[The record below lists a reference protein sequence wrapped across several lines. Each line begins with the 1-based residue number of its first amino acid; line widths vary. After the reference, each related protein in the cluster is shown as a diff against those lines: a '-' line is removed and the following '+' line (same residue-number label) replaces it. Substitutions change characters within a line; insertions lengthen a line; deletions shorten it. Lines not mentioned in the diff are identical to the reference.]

1 MKKLKLFYSQLR
13 SPVGVIHLS
22 RTEKGI
28 KLVALDRPEWLRQL
42 AALRKRN
49 ELTLVRDEKRFK
61 TVKSQLKRYFS
72 GKNVD
77 FNHGLDLE
85 GATVFQKKVWKEMS
99 KIPFGQTRSYQW
111 LANRIKVKSPRA
123 VGQACGSNPLP
134 IIIPCHRV
142 IASDGK
148 LGGYG
153 GGLSKKIKLLKLEG
167 SLL

>member
-1 MKKLKLFYSQLR
+1 MKKLKLFYAQLR

-28 KLVALDRPEWLRQL
+28 KLLALDRPEWLRQL
-42 AALRKRN
+42 TALRKRN

-61 TVKSQLKRYFS
+61 TIKSRLKRYFS
-72 GKNVD
+72 GQKVNFD
-77 FNHGLDLE
+77 QNLDL
-85 GATVFQKKVWKEMS
+85 GSCTSFQKKVWKEMS

-111 LANRIKVKSPRA
+111 LADRVRVRSPRA

-167 SLL
+167 ALP